1 MLAKLA
7 DARFRDIRVPGTG
20 SGLCRRWRYHRGVT
34 DFELAHRYD
43 TVNLYRRGAAAKVEL
58 NRPERMNA
66 WDAQLARDLL
76 DALTGV
82 AGDPG
87 VRAVML
93 TGAGRAFSSGADLKE
108 SQGEGEAGPR
118 DLYSVLTERYHP
130 LILGVRE
137 MPKPVVAAVN
147 GAAAGIG
154 LSLAL
159 ACDLVMAAES
169 AYFLL
174 AFVNIGLVPDG
185 GSSLLVPSRV
195 GFARAAEMAML
206 GERIAARLAQEWGLI
221 NQVWPDEELQERA
234 AELVTRLADGPT
246 RAHAGIKRQLN
257 NWLYQRMGEQ
267 LEFEA
272 KIQQEM
278 SASGDFAEGVRAFTE
293 KRPPRFTGA

>member
-1 MLAKLA
+1 ML
-7 DARFRDIRVPGTG
+7 PTG
-20 SGLCRRWRYHRGVT
+20 VTITAVT

-43 TVNLYRRGAAAKVEL
+43 TVNLYRRGAAAKLEL
-58 NRPERMNA
+58 NRPDRMNA
-66 WDAQLARDLL
+66 WNAQLARDLL
-76 DALTGV
+76 DALTSVGE
-82 AGDPG
+82 DTG
-87 VRAVML
+87 VRAVLL

-108 SQGEGEAGPR
+108 SQSREETGPH

-159 ACDLVMAAES
+159 ACDLVLAAES

-174 AFVNIGLVPDG
+174 AFINIGLVPDG

-206 GERIAARLAQEWGLI
+206 GERIPARQAQEWGLI
-221 NQVWPDEELQERA
+221 NQVWPDAELPERA
-234 AELVTRLADGPT
+234 AELVARLADGPT
-246 RAHAGIKRQLN
+246 RSYAGIKRQLN

-272 KIQQEM
+272 RIQQEM
-278 SASGDFAEGVRAFTE
+278 GASGDFAEGVKAFTE
-293 KRPPRFTGA
+293 KRHPRFTGA